1 MGAFHQKKND
11 EKLRWRIASKK
22 KNQFR
27 GTPMCLGINKKTFRF
42 RVLTIYLL
50 HSYICYV
57 SVFPTIATFIDD
69 SKFAF
74 SEYFIEHVYPCSLS
88 LEISL
93 YDPAVHRHPRVYQL

>member
-1 MGAFHQKKND
+1 
-11 EKLRWRIASKK
+11 
-22 KNQFR
+22 
-27 GTPMCLGINKKTFRF
+27 MCLGINKKTFRF

-74 SEYFIEHVYPCSLS
+74 SEYFIEHVFPCSLS

-93 YDPAVHRHPRVYQL
+93 YDPVVHRHPRVYQL